1 MEFHRMNKGHDEAQQ
16 ISEVVLIAA
25 EVKNREKWL
34 KRRGMRNVKGKDSVI
49 RGAT

>member
-1 MEFHRMNKGHDEAQQ
+1 MNKGHDEAQQ